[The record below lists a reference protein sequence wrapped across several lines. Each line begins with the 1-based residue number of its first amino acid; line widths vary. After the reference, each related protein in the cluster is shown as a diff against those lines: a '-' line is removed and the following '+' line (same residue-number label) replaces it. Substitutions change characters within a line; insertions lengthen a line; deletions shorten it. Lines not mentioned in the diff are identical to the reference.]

1 MSMWASEKTFQDTT
15 FRRFMKIDNQPDDCN
30 EQAVKNSIKTSN
42 SEKMSQDYSIKGKK
56 KIAKDEA

>member
-1 MSMWASEKTFQDTT
+1 
-15 FRRFMKIDNQPDDCN
+15 MKIDNQPDDCN